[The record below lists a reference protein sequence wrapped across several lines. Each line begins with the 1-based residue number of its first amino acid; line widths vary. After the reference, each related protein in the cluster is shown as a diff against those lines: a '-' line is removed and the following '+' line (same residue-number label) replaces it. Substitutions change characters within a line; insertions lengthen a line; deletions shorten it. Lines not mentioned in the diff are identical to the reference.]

1 MNAIDTGSVRH
12 SGCGPGDVSST
23 KGTAGFGGTPQQ
35 RADYLVRATV
45 LGDLTQSSGH
55 KGAASGVQGIAT
67 AIRKV
72 LSKSDVAGTD
82 VPDDVLK
89 KIETSLKKAAQALAD
104 RGYDAR
110 TIDATIDKFRSQLA
124 DALDSTGGDTGPTAP
139 ASPAPT
145 PAPSTP
151 PGNDVTTVQKFV
163 SREVQKQKTS
173 LDITTAEGDQV
184 SIRFRTRQVSSAS
197 VTTFQKTDGTAA
209 IAAGTSVI
217 SRGQLQVEVNGDLND
232 DELAAIGD
240 LLTKVNDIA
249 TKFFSG
255 DVQAAFSAA
264 TELGVDSD
272 QIASYQLDLTY
283 SRRIAAAAYSSTRT
297 SGTSQLPSTGA
308 QSSTAGDAS
317 GSDGTSAASS
327 DTATGSVAGT
337 GSAASPPGA
346 SATPATNAATTTA
359 STPSA
364 TDSTEGNPAPSTAP
378 AGSTPATAQKTI
390 VDFIGDVLSKL
401 GSVDGA
407 GRLSFSMKW
416 KLDVLMTGLATLQP
430 VTETPASSGTNAG
443 TGTSASGATSGTA
456 PASGSSAPATI
467 TTAKN
472 TALLGEALQKVAA

>member
-23 KGTAGFGGTPQQ
+23 QGAGGFRGTPQQ
-35 RADYLVRATV
+35 RADYLVQATV
-45 LGDLTQSSGH
+45 LGDLTQNSGH
-55 KGAASGVQGIAT
+55 KGAASGVQGIAA

-82 VPDDVLK
+82 VPDDVLQ

-104 RGYDAR
+104 RGYDAQ

-124 DALDSTGGDTGPTAP
+124 DALDSTGGDTGSTAP
-139 ASPAPT
+139 TPPAPT
-145 PAPSTP
+145 PSTP
-151 PGNDVTTVQKFV
+151 ARNDVTTVQKFV

-173 LDITTAEGDQV
+173 LDIVTAEGDQV
-184 SIRFRTRQVSSAS
+184 SIRFRTKEVTSSNL
-197 VTTFQKTDGTAA
+197 TTFQQSDGTAA
-209 IAAGTSVI
+209 IAAGSSVI

-232 DELAAIGD
+232 DELTAIGD

-264 TELGVDSD
+264 AGLGVDSD

-283 SRRIAAAAYSSTRT
+283 SRKIAAAAYSSTRA

-308 QSSTAGDAS
+308 PASTAGAAS
-317 GSDGTSAASS
+317 GSDGTSAAS
-327 DTATGSVAGT
+327 T
-337 GSAASPPGA
+337 GSAASSSNTPTPA
-346 SATPATNAATTTA
+346 SAPSAPGTSPATNAAATTT

-364 TDSTEGNPAPSTAP
+364 TDSTEGNPAPSTVP

-407 GRLSFSMKW
+407 GRFSFSMKW
-416 KLDVLMTGLATLQP
+416 KLEVLMTGLATLQP
-430 VTETPASSGTNAG
+430 AAETPASSGTPTG
-443 TGTSASGATSGTA
+443 TGTSASGATDSTA
-456 PASGSSAPATI
+456 AASASTASAPAT

-472 TALLGEALQKVAA
+472 TTLLGDALQKIAA